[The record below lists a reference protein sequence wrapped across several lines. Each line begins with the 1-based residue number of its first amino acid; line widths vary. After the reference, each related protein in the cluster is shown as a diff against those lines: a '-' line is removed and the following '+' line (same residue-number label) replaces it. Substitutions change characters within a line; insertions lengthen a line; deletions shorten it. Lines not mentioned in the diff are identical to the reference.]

1 MRSLSYPDSSVDK
14 LRGTDRVESLVFM
27 SDGDVDVGDVLMM
40 LPTVSFFLSSTL
52 VRFFFFSF
60 FLSLTSSLSIFTD
73 SSLSTIFGS
82 GFRFTELFTVVSFKI
97 DVVDV
102 VDTLTKERLFCFV
115 LDFLADLMQR
125 EYVRIEKYF

>member
-14 LRGTDRVESLVFM
+14 LRGTDRVESLDFM
-27 SDGDVDVGDVLMM
+27 SDGDVDVGEVLM

-115 LDFLADLMQR
+115 LDFLADLMYR